1 VLFPLC
7 TALSGGMD
15 SPLGPMGLRAEVEKL
30 LEFSLPVQ
38 FRDELLF
45 FAWPFYCCP
54 YISVVALDT
63 IKDSADVEKG
73 TMDISYNRSRYN
85 VHIPRQKLRELLIEN
100 IAPDKIR

>member
-1 VLFPLC
+1 
-7 TALSGGMD
+7 M
-15 SPLGPMGLRAEVEKL
+15 
-30 LEFSLPVQ
+30 
-38 FRDELLF
+38 
-45 FAWPFYCCP
+45 
-54 YISVVALDT
+54 VALDT